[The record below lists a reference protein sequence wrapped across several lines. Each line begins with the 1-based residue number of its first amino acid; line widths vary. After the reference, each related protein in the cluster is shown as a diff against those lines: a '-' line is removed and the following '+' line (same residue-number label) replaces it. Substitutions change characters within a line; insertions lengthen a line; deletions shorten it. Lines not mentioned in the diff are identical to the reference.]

1 MKLKQM
7 KSVFSF
13 SLFGNQDKYCKGLVK
28 NITIIEDKFPG
39 WEVWVYCG
47 DGIPEDILL
56 QLHDY
61 RCVRL
66 IPTNQ
71 EGMVNKFHRFFA
83 IDDPEV
89 GICIVRDADSRIY
102 ERDQAC
108 IRDFLGSEKFAH
120 IIRDHPN
127 HHHLMMAGMWG
138 IKKSALFFLQNP
150 VQTLFHQWKQ
160 SKVSS
165 DFWSDTL
172 FLCDKIYPKLAHVS
186 MIHDELQHYEPIDF
200 KTPFRF
206 PLVEN
211 HFVGQVYE
219 FDSDG
224 CEYKKFPYTI

>member
-28 NITIIEDKFPG
+28 NITIIEKEFPG
-39 WEVWVYCG
+39 WEAWIYCG
-47 DGIPEDILL
+47 DGIPEDTLL
-56 QLHDY
+56 ELHDHP
-61 RCVRL
+61 CVRL
-66 IPTNQ
+66 IPTQQ
-71 EGMVNKFHRFFA
+71 EGMVNKFYRFFA

-108 IRDFLGSEKFAH
+108 IQDFLQSEKFAH

-150 VQTLFHQWKQ
+150 IQTLFHQWKQ
-160 SKVSS
+160 TKIDS

-172 FLCDKIYPKLAHVS
+172 FLCDIIYPKLAHVS
-186 MIHDELQHYEPIDF
+186 MIHDELQKYEPNDF

-206 PLVEN
+206 PLLEN

-219 FDSDG
+219 YDSAG
-224 CEYKKFPYTI
+224 QEYKKFPYAV

>member
-13 SLFGNQDKYCKGLVK
+13 SLFGNETKYCKGLVK
-28 NITIIEDKFPG
+28 NITIIERVFPG

-47 DGIPEDILL
+47 DGISEDTMLE
-56 QLHDY
+56 LHEHP
-61 RCVRL
+61 CVRL
-66 IPTNQ
+66 IPTNE
-71 EGMVNKFHRFFA
+71 EGMVNKFYRFFA

-108 IRDFLGSEKFAH
+108 IHDFLQSEKFAH

-138 IKKSALFFLQNP
+138 VKKSALFFLQNP

-160 SKVSS
+160 TKVSS

-172 FLCDKIYPKLAHVS
+172 FLCDMIYPKIAHVS
-186 MIHDELQHYEPIDF
+186 IIHDELQHYEPIDF
-200 KTPFRF
+200 KTPFRV
-206 PLVEN
+206 PLLEN

-219 FDSDG
+219 FDTTG
-224 CEYKKFPYTI
+224 QEVQKFSYQD